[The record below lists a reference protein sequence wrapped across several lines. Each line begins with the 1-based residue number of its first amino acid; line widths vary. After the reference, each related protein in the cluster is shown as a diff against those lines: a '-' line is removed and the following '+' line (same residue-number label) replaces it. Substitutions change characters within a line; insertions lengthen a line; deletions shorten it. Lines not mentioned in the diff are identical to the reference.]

1 MNSRTTKLVS
11 LLGAVVLLAGCAVVS
26 THEEYSAYRAVR
38 RASSDRDLLVAAHQY
53 VSQHPGG
60 HFVEEVQAIRRQ
72 REDEVWAS
80 SNDSREGLEWYLRV
94 YPDGQYV
101 DQATPRLA
109 ALQTVSQGRQEE
121 AQAREELE
129 EQRRQ
134 QAAEARRTWV
144 TRAMQFW
151 TRTLV
156 GIQNYGSSIQRVVGA
171 NQEFNRAFGQA
182 PAPQCT
188 AEYCIKHYGQVYHIP
203 VPGATRIDRTIDVYL
218 RLAFV
223 RGRMERAELVLPNKG
238 FSRWYEMENRTVV
251 TDEDP
256 EQRQTAINWALDRIQ
271 PVIEQVAQGAQR
283 IDFVP
288 ESLTPLQV
296 RGQSTDA
303 APDSPDEAA
312 PARPAAD
319 QAAQKQD
326 DLDELL
332 GGVVGQPEEPA
343 APEPAPEPVAE
354 PETMVLPI
362 GLLSWQYRN
371 LRVVVFAAS
380 PDDYEQGYD
389 GIFIERIRD

>member
-1 MNSRTTKLVS
+1 
-11 LLGAVVLLAGCAVVS
+11 
-26 THEEYSAYRAVR
+26 
-38 RASSDRDLLVAAHQY
+38 
-53 VSQHPGG
+53 
-60 HFVEEVQAIRRQ
+60 
-72 REDEVWAS
+72 
-80 SNDSREGLEWYLRV
+80 